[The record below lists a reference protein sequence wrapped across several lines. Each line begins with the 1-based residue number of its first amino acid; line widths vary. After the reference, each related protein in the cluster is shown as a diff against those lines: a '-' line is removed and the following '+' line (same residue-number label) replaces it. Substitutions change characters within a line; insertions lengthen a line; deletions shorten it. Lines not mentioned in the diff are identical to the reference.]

1 MWNLFVAVSQSPSWH
16 LQISFVLPTS
26 ETQRL
31 LIYWRKTGNL
41 HIWMFDTRLNSD
53 ELLWFLGS
61 WHCECRLSITRLRLT
76 VAYFETVQLITA
88 VCPTQVHT
96 VFTQADKKNI
106 LKRYESKTYPSVGYF
121 HRPLLCKAQH
131 RLLSFTP
138 RMSSTDIVGWLSVLS
153 AASFTLFC
161 VATSEVCGNV
171 GKALCKDAKKRNHH

>member
-1 MWNLFVAVSQSPSWH
+1 MKLIRHGSSESKLTSSNHLFCPTNLQNPKTSDLLKKNSKSSH
-16 LQISFVLPTS
+16 LRSCNQ
-26 ETQRL
+26 Q
-31 LIYWRKTGNL
+31 
-41 HIWMFDTRLNSD
+41 MFDTRLNSD

-138 RMSSTDIVGWLSVLS
+138 RMSSTDIVGW
-153 AASFTLFC
+153 
-161 VATSEVCGNV
+161 
-171 GKALCKDAKKRNHH
+171 

>member
-1 MWNLFVAVSQSPSWH
+1 MSCFGFWGP
-16 LQISFVLPTS
+16 
-26 ETQRL
+26 
-31 LIYWRKTGNL
+31 
-41 HIWMFDTRLNSD
+41 DT
-53 ELLWFLGS
+53 
-61 WHCECRLSITRLRLT
+61 ECWLSITRLRLT